1 MKAWWTS
8 QSARINGLSLRER
21 VFLFVSLLVVVLAI
35 ADVLWL
41 TPAQAAYKLAQ
52 QRFTTQSAEVQR
64 LRAELAAVPAPVDAG
79 VELRTQ
85 IAESQAR
92 IEALRSHMAALAPA
106 GASGVQALEPV
117 LVQFLRRSP
126 GLRLV
131 SSGTVAADAD
141 PTGAAPATVPG
152 IQRRGLEL
160 KVAGSYGDLTRYVKS
175 LEQALPHLRWGSMQL
190 SADKQGTELTLRVYV
205 LEVQP

>member
-1 MKAWWTS
+1 MKAWWLV
-8 QSARINGLSLRER
+8 QSARINALSLRER

-64 LRAELAAVPAPVDAG
+64 LRAELAAVPAPVDAS
-79 VELRTQ
+79 VALQAE
-85 IAESQAR
+85 IAESQNR
-92 IEALRSHMAALAPA
+92 IENLRAQMALLAPDA
-106 GASGVQALEPV
+106 ASAQALEPV

-131 SSGTVAADAD
+131 SSGTVPADVD
-141 PTGAAPATVPG
+141 PSGTAPASVSG

-175 LEQALPHLRWGSMQL
+175 LEQALPRLRWGSMQL
-190 SADKQGTELTLRVYV
+190 SVDKQGTELTLRVYV

>member
-1 MKAWWTS
+1 MKAWWLV
-8 QSARINGLSLRER
+8 QSARINALSLRER

-52 QRFTTQSAEVQR
+52 QRFTTQSAEVRR
-64 LRAELAAVPAPVDAG
+64 LRAELAAVPAPVDAS
-79 VELRTQ
+79 VALQAE
-85 IAESQAR
+85 IAESQNR
-92 IEALRSHMAALAPA
+92 IENLRAQMALLAPDA
-106 GASGVQALEPV
+106 ASAQALEPV

-141 PTGAAPATVPG
+141 PSGVAPASVSG

-175 LEQALPHLRWGSMQL
+175 LEQALPRLRWGSMQL

>member
-1 MKAWWTS
+1 VKAWWTA
-8 QSARINGLSLRER
+8 QSARINALSLRER

-64 LRAELAAVPAPVDAG
+64 LRAELAAVPAPVDAA

-85 IAESQAR
+85 MAESQAR
-92 IEALRSHMAALAPA
+92 IETLRAQMAALAPDAA
-106 GASGVQALEPV
+106 GAQALEPV

-141 PTGAAPATVPG
+141 PSGAAPSAVPG

-175 LEQALPHLRWGSMQL
+175 LEQALPRLRWGSMQL
-190 SADKQGTELTLRVYV
+190 SVDKQGTELTLRVYV

>member
-1 MKAWWTS
+1 MKAWWTA
-8 QSARINGLSLRER
+8 QSARINALSLRER

-64 LRAELAAVPAPVDAG
+64 LRAEMAAVPAPVDAA

-85 IAESQAR
+85 MAESQAR
-92 IEALRSHMAALAPA
+92 IETLRAQMAALAPDAA
-106 GASGVQALEPV
+106 GAQALEPV

-141 PTGAAPATVPG
+141 PSGVAPSAVPG

-175 LEQALPHLRWGSMQL
+175 LEQALPRLRWGSMQL
-190 SADKQGTELTLRVYV
+190 SVDKQGTELTLRVFV

>member
-1 MKAWWTS
+1 MKAWWTV
-8 QSARINGLSLRER
+8 QSARINALSLRER

-52 QRFTTQSAEVQR
+52 QRFTTQAAEVQR
-64 LRAELAAVPAPVDAG
+64 LRAELAAVPAPVDAS
-79 VELRTQ
+79 VELRAQ
-85 IAESQAR
+85 ISESQSR
-92 IEALRSHMAALAPA
+92 IESLRAQMAALAPEA
-106 GASGVQALEPV
+106 ADAQALEPV

-131 SSGTVAADAD
+131 SSGTVPAEAD
-141 PTGAAPATVPG
+141 PAGVTSTSVPG

-160 KVAGSYGDLTRYVKS
+160 KVAGSYSDLTRYVKS
-175 LEQALPHLRWGSMQL
+175 LEQALPRLRWGSMQL
-190 SADKQGTELTLRVYV
+190 SADKQTTELTLRVYV

>member
-1 MKAWWTS
+1 MKAWWLV
-8 QSARINGLSLRER
+8 QSARINALSLRER

-64 LRAELAAVPAPVDAG
+64 LRAELAAVPAPVDAS
-79 VELRTQ
+79 VALQAE
-85 IAESQAR
+85 IAESQNR
-92 IEALRSHMAALAPA
+92 IENLRAQMALLAPDA
-106 GASGVQALEPV
+106 ASAQALEPV

-131 SSGTVAADAD
+131 SSGTVAADVD
-141 PTGAAPATVPG
+141 PSGAAPASVSG

-175 LEQALPHLRWGSMQL
+175 LEQALPRLRWGSMQL
-190 SADKQGTELTLRVYV
+190 SVDKQGTELTLRVYV

>member
-1 MKAWWTS
+1 MKAWWLV
-8 QSARINGLSLRER
+8 QSARINALSLRER

-64 LRAELAAVPAPVDAG
+64 LRAELAAVPAPVDAS
-79 VELRTQ
+79 VALQAE
-85 IAESQAR
+85 IAESQNR
-92 IEALRSHMAALAPA
+92 IENLRAQMALLAPDA
-106 GASGVQALEPV
+106 ASAQALEPV

-141 PTGAAPATVPG
+141 PSGVAPASVSG

-175 LEQALPHLRWGSMQL
+175 LEQALPRLRWGSMQL
-190 SADKQGTELTLRVYV
+190 SVDKQGTELTLRVYV